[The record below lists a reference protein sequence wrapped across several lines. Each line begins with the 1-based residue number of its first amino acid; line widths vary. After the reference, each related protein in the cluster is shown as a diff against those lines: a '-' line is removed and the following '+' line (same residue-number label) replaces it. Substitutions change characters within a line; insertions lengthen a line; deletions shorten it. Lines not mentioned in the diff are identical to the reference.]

1 MTVRELLNDA
11 ISPVWITTKEDP
23 NQDGPE
29 IIVNANSDYEEKDFL
44 SEQILDSEVHLIKST
59 GNALYVSLMWQEW
72 E

>member
-29 IIVNANSDYEEKDFL
+29 IIVQANSDYEEEDFL
-44 SEQILDSEVHLIKST
+44 SERILDSKVRLIKST
-59 GNALYVSLMWQEW
+59 GNALYVSLMWRE
-72 E
+72 